1 MKPKSIKVLL
11 CVALCAAMLPVFLL
25 RDFTPSNELRYLSIA
40 DEALANH
47 RFFAFTNH
55 GVPYAD
61 KPPLY
66 LWAVMLC
73 RWVAGAHQMWLLS
86 LLSFLPALGVACTLD
101 RWVAREADG
110 KVRALACVMLLTC
123 GLFVGSAA
131 TLRMDMLMCLF
142 IVLALREFWKMWK
155 DEAGSRRARRLFP
168 LYLFLAVFTKGPLG
182 LLIPLAGTAVFL
194 ALSRS
199 LKRFACYWGWR
210 TWSVLLLGC
219 VLWFG
224 AVYAEG
230 GADYLNNL
238 VVHQTVGRAVNSFH
252 HDEPFYYYAVSI
264 WYCFAPWSL
273 LIIGVVAVALCR
285 KAVEG
290 QLTRFF
296 LAVAITTFVLLSCI
310 SGKLQIYF
318 LPAMPLLVYAAALLL
333 PRYRGNVWSRVALT
347 VPAVVFALALPALLV
362 VAPKVG
368 VPYLTE
374 GVVYAAA
381 AVLSVSGVAALCLLY
396 GKVQTAEGQ
405 RRRTI
410 GLPVCCIGFGM
421 LLAVAVGGWAMP
433 AINADTGF
441 GVLCDKALEVA
452 DAQGVKDFRT
462 WRISRSDNM
471 DVYLHCPV
479 RVIASDDD
487 PWANVE
493 TPFLLLTRMDRLQ
506 KSGLLEQHPDVE
518 MQTVGRYAIVT
529 VRHDDSHEDA
539 SDESTDGVFDEGN
552 E

>member
-1 MKPKSIKVLL
+1 MKPKSVKVLL
-11 CVALCAAMLPVFLL
+11 CVVLCAAMLPVFLL

-73 RWVAGAHQMWLLS
+73 RWVAGAHRMWLLS
-86 LLSFLPALGVACTLD
+86 LLSFLPALGVAHTLD

-110 KVRALACVMLLTC
+110 KVRALAYEMLLTC

-131 TLRMDMLMCLF
+131 TLRMDMLMCFF
-142 IVLALREFWKMWK
+142 IILALREFWKMWK
-155 DEAGSRRARRLFP
+155 DEVGSRQARWLFP

-199 LKRFACYWGWR
+199 LKRFACFWGWR
-210 TWSVLLLGC
+210 TWSVLLVGC
-219 VLWFG
+219 LLWFG

-264 WYCFAPWSL
+264 WYSFAPWSL

-285 KAVEG
+285 KAVESE
-290 QLTRFF
+290 LTRFF
-296 LAVAITTFVLLSCI
+296 LAVVITTFVLLSCI

-333 PRYRGNVWSRVALT
+333 PRYRDNVWSRVALT
-347 VPAVVFALALPALLV
+347 VPAVVFALAFPALLV
-362 VAPKVG
+362 AAPKAG

-381 AVLSVSGVAALCLLY
+381 AVLSVSGVAALYLLF

-410 GLPVCCIGFGM
+410 GLPVYCIGFGM

-433 AINADTGF
+433 AINVDTGF
-441 GVLCDKALEVA
+441 GVLCDKALVVA
-452 DAQGVKDFRT
+452 EEQGVTDFRT

-471 DVYLHCPV
+471 DVYLHRPV
-479 RVIASDDD
+479 QVIASDDN
-487 PWANVE
+487 PWDDAE

-506 KSGLLEQHPDVE
+506 KSGLLEQHPSVE

-529 VRHDDSHEDA
+529 VRPEESGDNVSEESNEDVSA
-539 SDESTDGVFDEGN
+539 ESN